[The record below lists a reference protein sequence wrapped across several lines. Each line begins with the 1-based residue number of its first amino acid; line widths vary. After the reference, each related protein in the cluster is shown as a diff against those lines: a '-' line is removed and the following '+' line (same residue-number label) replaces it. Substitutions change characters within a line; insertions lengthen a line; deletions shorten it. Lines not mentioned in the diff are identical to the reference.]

1 MECLDTPRRNASDP
15 CKHDFDIRPPRKKIT
30 KKTGAGPKFQDG
42 RSLNLR
48 KIVLPTSIEI
58 GSEANQNQTTETGKT
73 YFPRTGLGDLI
84 ALLSKKH
91 KCNLKRSPNQQQKK
105 MKLYRNPY

>member
-15 CKHDFDIRPPRKKIT
+15 CKHDFDIRP
-30 KKTGAGPKFQDG
+30 
-42 RSLNLR
+42 
-48 KIVLPTSIEI
+48 PTSIEI

-105 MKLYRNPY
+105 MKLYRNEVV